1 MIEIKNS
8 NIQQISRNYA
18 DSVLMM
24 KRHIKRDNKY
34 LVYLF
39 NERKFEDIVLCPSL
53 SLIKEI
59 ELFNKR
65 FPDIEYEASE
75 WCDFRKFLIL

>member
-8 NIQQISRNYA
+8 NIEQISRNYA

-34 LVYLF
+34 LAYLF

-59 ELFNKR
+59 ELFTTV
-65 FPDIEYEASE
+65 P
-75 WCDFRKFLIL
+75 